1 MVANPKTKKSLRYL
15 EAGLLA
21 VGLTLLAIYGAIR
34 IYSGASSEAALR
46 EFASAGSVVENPAV
60 PDGPPAKERVD
71 FSLWSDKRVAAYR
84 ESLGLKPERPP
95 AVLSIPSLRLE
106 VPVYDGTDELILN
119 RGVGRVLG
127 TAKLGQ
133 PGNIGIAGHRDGFFR
148 CLKDVHVGDRIELVT
163 PGRKTAYE
171 VESIDIV
178 SPDDVSVLQPRERPS
193 LTLITCYP
201 FYFIGDAPQRY
212 IVKAS
217 IAEQGASAGDR
228 PKSETGEIKGQKNA
242 K

>member
-1 MVANPKTKKSLRYL
+1 MVNATTKKALRYL
-15 EAGLLA
+15 ETALLV

-34 IYSGASSEAALR
+34 IFNAASSQAALR
-46 EFASAGSVVENPAV
+46 EFDWAGTEAERAV
-60 PDGPPAKERVD
+60 TPDGPPVREKVD
-71 FSLWSDKRVAAYR
+71 FSLWSDKRIAAYR
-84 ESLGLKPERPP
+84 QSLGLKFNVPG
-95 AVLSIPSLRLE
+95 AVLRIPSLQLT
-106 VPVYDGTDELILN
+106 VPVFDGTDELILN

-127 TAKLGQ
+127 TSKFGQ
-133 PGNIGIAGHRDGFFR
+133 PGNTGIAGHRDGFFR
-148 CLKDVHVGDRIELVT
+148 CLKDIHVGDRIELVT
-163 PGRKTAYE
+163 PGRKTAYD

-178 SPDDVSVLQPRERPS
+178 APDDISVLQPGERPS

-228 PKSETGEIKGQKNA
+228 SKSETGGSKGQKSA